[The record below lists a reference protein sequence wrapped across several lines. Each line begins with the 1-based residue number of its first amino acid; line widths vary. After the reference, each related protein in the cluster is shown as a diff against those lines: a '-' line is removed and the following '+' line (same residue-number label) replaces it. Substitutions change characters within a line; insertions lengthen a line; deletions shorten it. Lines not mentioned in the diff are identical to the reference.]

1 MTTIHYLAYGSNLCK
16 ARMRQRCPDARP
28 VGRATVHDA
37 RLIFRGPA
45 DVVTEKGSSVVCG
58 LWRISRADMSALD
71 RFEGVSGGFYER
83 RKALVKVDGKHVDA
97 LIYVMKATGIMPPS
111 HTYYDVVRRGYHDFG
126 IDEAQLDA
134 AIRYSWENKL
144 MCQATSA
151 RRQRQLSHGG
161 AAARLYRP
169 GEIVVSAQYQEKEVT
184 TKKLSPRSQ
193 LMVKQRCQDCGDV
206 EWVEKSEKRNLCDW
220 CVDKRKSW
228 NRRKV

>member
-1 MTTIHYLAYGSNLCK
+1 MTVIHYLAYGSNLCK

-28 VGRATVHDA
+28 VGRATIHDA

-45 DVVTEKGSSVVCG
+45 DVVTKTGDRVVCG
-58 LWRISRADMSALD
+58 LWKISRSDMSALD

-83 RKALVKVDGKHVDA
+83 RKALVKVDGKKVDA

-111 HTYYDVVRRGYHDFG
+111 HTYYDVVRRGYQDFG
-126 IDEAQLDA
+126 IDEAQLDE

-151 RRQRQLSHGG
+151 RRQRQLSQGG

-169 GEIVVSAQYQEKEVT
+169 GEIMSPDQSPPLP
-184 TKKLSPRSQ
+184 TKTKSQ

-220 CVDKRKSW
+220 CIDKRKSW